1 MTGAPAFLPL
11 AGVRILDLSRMYPGG
26 FCTLLLSDLGAEV
39 IKAEQ
44 PGAGDPVRAGADGG
58 DTPSHLALNRGKRSI
73 TLNVK
78 EPAARDVLRRLV
90 AHVDVLVESQRPGS
104 MEDMGIG
111 YEDLSAI
118 NPGLIWC
125 AITGFGQQSPYAER
139 PGHEV
144 TYLGHA
150 GLLKAMAG
158 ERFPWVPQFFLAGP
172 VAGLMASVGIFSA
185 LVERGRTGK
194 GCQVDLSIVDADTWL
209 LSDDVARARSATPH
223 PGGPRV
229 RSVGSTSA
237 ADGAMITVAA
247 DEPRTWKALCEGL
260 GLDEFATSIPR
271 TPEGQADME
280 ARLEGIFASRPAAE
294 WVDTLGPVWAC
305 VDPVN
310 DPSSL
315 LEDEHLVARGAIAE
329 IADDP
334 ERRRVFANPL
344 HFVVEGGRA
353 ARHLLRRP
361 PALGEDTEDVLG
373 SMGFDANEIEELS
386 EVGGGVM
393 GLACAGDRPHHP
405 GPTRWWRSPTDADRK
420 FSVR

>member
-1 MTGAPAFLPL
+1 VTGAPAFLPL
-11 AGVRILDLSRMYPGG
+11 TGVRILDLSRMYPGG

-44 PGAGDPVRAGADGG
+44 PGVGDPVRQGADGG

-73 TLNVK
+73 TLNLK
-78 EPAARDVLRRLV
+78 EPAAHDVLRRLV
-90 AHVDVLVESQRPGS
+90 EHVDVLVESQRPGS

-111 YEDLSAI
+111 YADLSAV

-185 LVERGRTGK
+185 LVERGRTGQ

-209 LSDDVARARSATPH
+209 LSDDVARASLGYPTPWWAESAQ
-223 PGGPRV
+223 R
-229 RSVGSTSA
+229 RIYQC

-247 DEPRTWKALCEGL
+247 DEPRTWKALCDGL
-260 GLDEFATSIPR
+260 GLDEFASSIPR
-271 TPEGQADME
+271 TPEGQAEVE
-280 ARLEGIFASRPAAE
+280 ARLEGIFGTRPAAS
-294 WVDTLGPVWAC
+294 WVDALGPVWAC

-310 DPSSL
+310 DPHSL

-334 ERRRVFANPL
+334 DRRRVFANPL
-344 HFVVEGGRA
+344 HFVREGGRS
-353 ARHLLRRP
+353 ARAPMRRP
-361 PALGEDTEDVLG
+361 PVLGEDTEDVLG
-373 SMGFDANEIEELS
+373 SIGFDTNEIEELS
-386 EVGGGVM
+386 KSGAV
-393 GLACAGDRPHHP
+393 
-405 GPTRWWRSPTDADRK
+405 
-420 FSVR
+420 